1 VHLEAQGRRLP
12 VVDVSAGGV
21 AFRAKGPRPGQRF
34 SGQLHLPGEPPASV
48 GLEVVKALDNGVCSC
63 RIIEIG
69 EKDRE
74 RIHQYVL
81 RRQKEDLERRRAER
95 LAESAEE
102 GPPGT
107 KA

>member
-1 VHLEAQGRRLP
+1 
-12 VVDVSAGGV
+12 
-21 AFRAKGPRPGQRF
+21 
-34 SGQLHLPGEPPASV
+34 
-48 GLEVVKALDNGVCSC
+48 LEVVRSLQDGISTC
-63 RIIEIG
+63 RILRVSEV
-69 EKDRE
+69 DQE